1 MKVHQAIAR
10 TLADIG
16 ATQLFGLIG
25 DGNLYMV
32 DSYVRQGGGRYV
44 GAVHEAGAVLM
55 ALGWA
60 QVTGR
65 IGVATVTHGGGLTNA
80 VTPLVEGVK
89 CRIPMVLLAGDTP
102 MEDREHLQKVNQHEF
117 VVATGAGFEQ
127 LRSPRTVAQ
136 DVVRAFHRAWLER
149 RPVVLNMP
157 IDFQWQEATLEKVSL
172 RFPEVRS
179 ATTSSAD
186 MDNAIGIIAS
196 SRQPVVLAGRGAMAP
211 EAQAAIRRLAARI
224 EAPLTTTLRGKDL
237 FQDDEFNLGF
247 CGTLSNPL
255 ALEVLMKS
263 DCIVAF
269 GASLNKYTAAL
280 GSLTTKKRIIQVS
293 PHQEDIGQYT
303 QFEAGLVGDLDM
315 VADAMVA
322 LMDEAEI
329 PGSGCRTEELREQ
342 IRNWQPARKMR
353 REPRPGC
360 VDVLQALHA
369 LNETL
374 EPERSYATDGG
385 RFAIA
390 AWAEI
395 DVQTPRHFVHTQGF
409 AAIGQG
415 LGEAIGAALGSDGR
429 PTLLVA
435 GDGGFML
442 GGLSELTTAVREK
455 LDLVI
460 AVCNDGSYG
469 AEYIQF
475 TKKDMDPALSLLA
488 WPDLAPVAQALGLA
502 AVTVRSS
509 DDLAGAMAALKA
521 RERTRPFLIDF
532 KLDPE
537 VMPEF

>member
-1 MKVHQAIAR
+1 MKVHEAIAR
-10 TLADIG
+10 TLADVG
-16 ATQLFGLIG
+16 VTQLFGLIG

-32 DSYVRQGGGRYV
+32 DSYVRQGGGRYI
-44 GAVHEAGAVLM
+44 GAAHEAGAVLM

-65 IGVATVTHGGGLTNA
+65 IGVATVTHGGGLTNT

-89 CRIPMVLLAGDTP
+89 CRTPMVLLSGDTP

-117 VVATGAGFEQ
+117 VTATGAGFEQ

-157 IDFQWQEATLEKVSL
+157 IEFQWQEATLEKVSL
-172 RFPEVRS
+172 KFPEVRS
-179 ATTSSAD
+179 ATTSSTD

-196 SRQPVVLAGRGAMAP
+196 SRQPIVLAGRGAMAP
-211 EAQAAIRRLAARI
+211 EAQAAIRRFAARI

-255 ALEVLMKS
+255 ALDVIMRS

-280 GSLTTKKRIIQVS
+280 GSLTTKKRIIQVN
-293 PHQEDIGQYT
+293 PHQEEIGQYT
-303 QFEAGLVGDLDM
+303 SFEAGLVGDLDM

-329 PGSGCRTEELREQ
+329 PGSGCRTDELRQKILDYEPQ
-342 IRNWQPARKMR
+342 KKMR
-353 REPRPGC
+353 GEPRPGT
-360 VDVLQALHA
+360 VDVLQALQA

-374 EPERSYATDGG
+374 PQDRIYVTDGG

-395 DVQTPRHFVHTQGF
+395 DVQTPRHFVHTQSF

-415 LGEAIGAALGSDGR
+415 LGEAIGAATASEGR
-429 PTLLVA
+429 TTLLVA

-442 GGLSELTTAVREK
+442 GGLSELATAVREK

-469 AEYIQF
+469 AEHIQF
-475 TKKDMDPALSLLA
+475 VKKGMDPALTLIE

-502 AVTVRSS
+502 AVTVRSNA
-509 DDLAGAMAALKA
+509 DLAQAMRLLG
-521 RERTRPFLIDF
+521 ERDRSRPFLIDI
-532 KLDPE
+532 KLDPNL
-537 VMPEF
+537 MPEF